1 MIQKNCDKTYYGRVI
16 AYTDMVYLSFSA
28 LISQLMGLLFE
39 QGFKLAIITALLGM
53 VFIFAAF
60 YWRWFN
66 KKYL

>member
-1 MIQKNCDKTYYGRVI
+1 
-16 AYTDMVYLSFSA
+16 MVYLSFSA

-39 QGFKLAIITALLGM
+39 QGFKLAIITALLGV

-60 YWRWFN
+60 YWRWFD